1 MTVRSKITVVCYPT
15 HDSDVDYD
23 STLSIKGL
31 GFDPL

>member
-1 MTVRSKITVVCYPT
+1 MHSLMITT